1 MDTFQNTFF
10 SSEFESKFFVFT
22 ARLQSGLFDGGCR
35 LRFADRPRSHS
46 HFVALNAPPRTH
58 LPTMSAEPLAD
69 EPSRGEPTTVFPFRD
84 AALAAGLKDKI
95 VAKAFKEG
103 GKKGVEIEGAADTSG
118 LTCFCTRMISSNGD
132 IRLLQ
137 AAMEGM
143 NSVPDPED
151 PEERKGCSG
160 AIAKLIISE
169 DEPGKKI
176 AMVAYVPEA
185 LKSQLN
191 AIEWMKSVCETEL
204 GGGVGG
210 APDDSS
216 TDTWATSTAVEDT
229 SKDFFY
235 LKMKDNTL
243 NAAIAY
249 LREKGLFQDDEDEE
263 EEGDNAA
270 ADFEW

>member
-1 MDTFQNTFF
+1 MTSQ
-10 SSEFESKFFVFT
+10 EFPK
-22 ARLQSGLFDGGCR
+22 
-35 LRFADRPRSHS
+35 
-46 HFVALNAPPRTH
+46 
-58 LPTMSAEPLAD
+58 
-69 EPSRGEPTTVFPFRD
+69 RD
-84 AALAAGLKDKI
+84 AALAAGLSEKV

-118 LTCFCTRMISSNGD
+118 LTCFCTRMQSSNGD
-132 IRLLQ
+132 IRLLE

-143 NSVPDPED
+143 NAVPDPED

-169 DEPGKKI
+169 NEPEKKI
-176 AMVAYVPEA
+176 AMVAYVPE
-185 LKSQLN
+185 KMKDQLD
-191 AIEWMKSVCETEL
+191 AIEWMKSVCDTEL

-216 TDTWATSTAVEDT
+216 TNVWATSTAVEDT
-229 SKDFFY
+229 DKGFFY

-243 NAAIAY
+243 GAAIAF
-249 LREKGLFQDDEDEE
+249 LREKGLFQDDESDE